1 MLSRF
6 GRSWKIDPIGN
17 SGDAV
22 ACGRGGRMCDA
33 PDPIIVAAVITAIPW
48 HGLPGAMLR
57 TPVLRLGRDSD
68 YPDGRYSIVSYA
80 DAPCDGMRVVA
91 PAMDDSSSSEGGN
104 NATTTSTTVTPLD
117 GSVTLPEAAD
127 AAAAAFLESSYTS
140 W

>member
-1 MLSRF
+1 MRCP
-6 GRSWKIDPIGN
+6 RSDYSS
-17 SGDAV
+17 SGQSLLRY
-22 ACGRGGRMCDA
+22 RGTGC
-33 PDPIIVAAVITAIPW
+33 
-48 HGLPGAMLR
+48 LPGAMLR

>member
-1 MLSRF
+1 MRCP
-6 GRSWKIDPIGN
+6 RSDY
-17 SGDAV
+17 SS
-22 ACGRGGRMCDA
+22 
-33 PDPIIVAAVITAIPW
+33 VAAVSHYCDTVARAAW
-48 HGLPGAMLR
+48 CDAMLR